1 MPDQSY
7 LLPASQKPSPGNWVA
22 RGDIADSAVRRVWL
36 RSFEN
41 YQTTAAGLATVTSS
55 RVSTW
60 NTPFS
65 IAAARFTRSADS
77 VVMEVAAEDIIAV
90 SST

>member
-55 RVSTW
+55 RVSSVGA
-60 NTPFS
+60 PFS